1 MATYMIVDVDIHD
14 LDAYESYK
22 AQVTPIIK
30 KFGGEYLVRG
40 GAHETLETDLWAP
53 TRMVILRFPNKDA
66 ALSFV
71 HSPEYTPVKKIRRD
85 NSDSTVLIVE
95 GV

>member
-22 AQVTPIIK
+22 AQVTPIIE

-40 GAHETLETDLWAP
+40 GAHETLENDLWAP
-53 TRMVILRFPNKDA
+53 TRMVILSFADKEA
-66 ALSFV
+66 ALSFI
-71 HSPEYTPVKKIRRD
+71 HSPEYAPVQKIRHD
-85 NSDSTVLIVE
+85 NSDSTVIIVE

>member
-1 MATYMIVDVDIHD
+1 MVTYMIVDVDIHD

-22 AQVTPIIK
+22 AQVTPIIE

-40 GAHETLETDLWAP
+40 GAHETLENNLWTP
-53 TRMVILRFPNKDA
+53 NRMVILRFPDKDA
-66 ALSFV
+66 ALLFI
-71 HSPEYTPVKKIRRD
+71 HSPEYAPLKKLRRE
-85 NSDSTVLIVE
+85 SSVSTVLIVE